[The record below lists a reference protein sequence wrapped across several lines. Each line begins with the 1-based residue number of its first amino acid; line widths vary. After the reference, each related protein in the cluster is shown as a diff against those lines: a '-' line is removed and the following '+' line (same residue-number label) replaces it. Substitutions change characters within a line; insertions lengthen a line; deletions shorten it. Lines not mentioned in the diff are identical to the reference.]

1 MTEAV
6 VECHDASVTLGDF
19 QALRGVGMTL
29 DPGSFLAVMGPNG
42 AGKST
47 YMKALMGL
55 VSLSGGS
62 ISVLGKRP
70 GHHVRREIGYIPQI
84 KTLDRNFPALPMELV
99 LTGLRGTWPWRI
111 SSRERDIAHE
121 AMTLAGVEHRIGVPI
136 GKLSGGELQRV
147 YLARAFV
154 REPRIVLLDEPATGM
169 DRRGE
174 ADMYSLLEKYRS
186 RHGATIIM
194 ITHDW
199 EAAHHHATHVLLLD
213 RGMIGFGTPG
223 EVLVEDNMRRAFGH
237 VGHHHTMTIPVPGDC
252 GA

>member
-1 MTEAV
+1 MTDPV
-6 VECHDASVTLGDF
+6 VDCHDASVTLGEF
-19 QALRGVGMTL
+19 QALRDVTMAL

-47 YMKALMGL
+47 FMKALMGL
-55 VSLSGGS
+55 VPLSGGS
-62 ISVLGKRP
+62 ITVLGNRP
-70 GHHVRREIGYIPQI
+70 GEHVRREIGYIPQI

-111 SSRERDIAHE
+111 TASERETAHE
-121 AMTLAGVEHRIGVPI
+121 AMKIAGVDHRIGVPI

-154 REPRIVLLDEPATGM
+154 REPKIVLLDEPATGM

-174 ADMYSLLEKYRS
+174 ADMYSVLDKYRS
-186 RHGATIIM
+186 KHGATVIM

-199 EAAHHHATHVLLLD
+199 EAAHHHATQVLLLD
-213 RGMIGFGTPG
+213 RGMIGYGAPG
-223 EVLVEDNMRRAFGH
+223 DVLVEDNMRRAFGH
-237 VGHHHTMTIPVPGDC
+237 VGHHHSMTIPISGDC